1 MERSKKAQELYDTLH
16 VSPLDYDKEYQQ
28 IMNDFIYGDVYQHGT
43 MDLKTRE
50 LISIVANVTNHTLK
64 TLKEHVV
71 AGLNCDLSPIA
82 IKEAVYQCTPYVG
95 MGKAEDALEVVN
107 QTFIDYSIKLPLL
120 SQKTVTEETR
130 FEKGFEVQSTAFTKE
145 AIQGGHD
152 QAPKE
157 LKHIQNYL
165 SEYCF
170 GDFYTRNGLDLKQRE
185 LITFIMLSTLGGC
198 ENQLRSHV
206 GANIRVGNSR
216 DLLIEAITQCIPY
229 IGFPRTLNAI
239 NIINEVTL

>member
-1 MERSKKAQELYDTLH
+1 MERSKKAQKLYDTLH
-16 VSPLDYDKEYQQ
+16 ASPLDYDKEYQQ

-50 LISIVANVTNHTLK
+50 LIAIVANTANHTLV
-64 TLKEHVV
+64 TLKEHVI
-71 AGLNCDLSPIA
+71 AGLNGDLSPIA
-82 IKEAVYQCTPYVG
+82 IKEAIYQCTPYIGVG
-95 MGKAEDALEVVN
+95 KVTDALEVVN
-107 QTFIDYSIKLPLL
+107 KTFIDYSIELPLS
-120 SQKTVTEETR
+120 SQKTVSEETR
-130 FEKGFEVQSTAFTKE
+130 FENGFEVQSTAFTKA

-170 GDFYTRNGLDLKQRE
+170 GDFYTRKGLDLKQRE
-185 LITFIMLSTLGGC
+185 LMTFIMLAALGGC
-198 ENQLRSHV
+198 ENQLRSHTA
-206 GANIRVGNSR
+206 ANIRVGNTR
-216 DLLIEAITQCIPY
+216 ELLIEAITQCIPY

-239 NIINEVTL
+239 HIINEVTL

>member
-1 MERSKKAQELYDTLH
+1 MERSEKAKKLYDTLH
-16 VSPLDYDKEYQQ
+16 TIPLDYDKEYQQ
-28 IMNDFIYGDVYQHGT
+28 MMRNFIYGDVYQQGT
-43 MDLKTRE
+43 LDLKTRE
-50 LISIVANVTNHTLK
+50 LIAIVANTTNHTLG

-82 IKEAVYQCTPYVG
+82 IKEAVYQCTPYIGVG
-95 MGKAEDALEVVN
+95 KVTDALEVVN
-107 QTFIDYSIKLPLL
+107 QTFIDYSIELPLC

-130 FEKGFEVQSTAFTKE
+130 FKKGFEVQSTAFTKE

-170 GDFYTRNGLDLKQRE
+170 GDFYTRTGLELKQRE
-185 LITFIMLSTLGGC
+185 LITFIMLATLGGC

-206 GANIRVGNSR
+206 GANIRVGNTR
-216 DLLIEAITQCIPY
+216 VLLIEAITQCIPY

-239 NIINEVTL
+239 SIINDVTL